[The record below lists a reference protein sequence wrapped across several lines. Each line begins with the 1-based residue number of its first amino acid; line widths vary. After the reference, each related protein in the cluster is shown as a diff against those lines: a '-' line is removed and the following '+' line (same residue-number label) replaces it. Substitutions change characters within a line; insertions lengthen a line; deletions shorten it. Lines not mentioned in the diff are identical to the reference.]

1 MERGQLMCKNNMFLI
16 FLFQFYWNILFPS
29 FLPFNESSTSPRD
42 DTTFPGIGFKDRLI
56 MCTSVFLKHCE
67 NNTWNLCLSVSGN

>member
-1 MERGQLMCKNNMFLI
+1 MGKNNI
-16 FLFQFYWNILFPS
+16 FSLPYILAFFPLFRKLLMSPRHGI
-29 FLPFNESSTSPRD
+29 TSP
-42 DTTFPGIGFKDRLI
+42 GIDFKDRLI